1 VDVPGSGAT
10 TGGLLEE
17 EEEDAWRRR
26 DDGDGD
32 GDGAQYEV
40 EAMGDA
46 IGGADLPA
54 IALFI

>member
-1 VDVPGSGAT
+1 MDVPGSGAT

-17 EEEDAWRRR
+17 EEDAWRRR
-26 DDGDGD
+26 GDGD
-32 GDGAQYEV
+32 CAQYEV